1 MEPAQTL
8 MDGEASS
15 DLANV
20 DSGVRARGQEIMQS
34 RATGNH
40 S

>member
-1 MEPAQTL
+1 MEPAQAL
-8 MDGEASS
+8 MDGEASP

-20 DSGVRARGQEIMQS
+20 LRARGQEIVQS
-34 RATGNH
+34 RATGNN